1 MRGLVPPLSATHAA
15 SRAPAVTM
23 QYYDVRALPG
33 VTEPLGFFDP
43 LGFTVGASEGRIK
56 FLREVEIKH
65 SRVAMLATG
74 ARVAL
79 SALVHLLRAVFLF
92 HFRAL

>member
-1 MRGLVPPLSATHAA
+1 
-15 SRAPAVTM
+15 M
-23 QYYDVRALPG
+23 QGGYYDVRALPG

-79 SALVHLLRAVFLF
+79 SLTHTYTHALF
-92 HFRAL
+92 